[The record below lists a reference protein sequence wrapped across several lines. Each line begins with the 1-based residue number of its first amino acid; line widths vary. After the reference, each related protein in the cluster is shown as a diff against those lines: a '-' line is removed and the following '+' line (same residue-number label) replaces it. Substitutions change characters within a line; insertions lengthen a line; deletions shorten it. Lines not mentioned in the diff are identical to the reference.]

1 MSDISDIKTWDDEQL
16 VEDLNN
22 DNDVSTAK
30 FTKQR
35 QQAKEKKAAEK

>member
-16 VEDLNN
+16 VKDLNN
-22 DNDVSTAK
+22 DNDISTAK

-35 QQAKEKKAAEK
+35 Q